1 MRAMK
6 GRVIIP
12 VGVGAACLFLAA
24 VLVSNSGTKVSL
36 AQGKARPA
44 RHIEPRP
51 SPAERH
57 AGGRGGGGSSL
68 ATEAWERAA
77 ALEREASA
85 WMARG
90 EIKGPSSAKSSGGL
104 SRPCVRMGKQTLCG
118 VDKAGDT
125 SDTTFDEATFGSHGT
140 IPPEVAA
147 SWGRRFE
154 EAGGIRVPHG
164 SFFDGTN
171 SEVWSGGG
179 ANKGWNPAG
188 GEDRSGWADPARWV
202 AGRKAAQRGVYQFD
216 GVPEDAEYG
225 DLMQSARWPYG
236 YGAQGQ
242 GQIPNSRYGDRGQG
256 TPDQF
261 LAGVS
266 RRYNNPT
273 RSKYMDDMYRKLGAG
288 RSSALDR
295 MSSAV
300 HRLDWEANMVYPR
313 MRRELAVPVERE
325 VTATN
330 DGGADGGKDF
340 LKKVSEMRF
349 LRHMQEM
356 PKGMDV

>member
-1 MRAMK
+1 MK
-6 GRVIIP
+6 GRVNILL
-12 VGVGAACLFLAA
+12 GVGAACLFLAA
-24 VLVSNSGTKVSL
+24 VLVSNNGTNISL
-36 AQGKARPA
+36 AQGKTRSA
-44 RHIEPRP
+44 HVIEPKP

-68 ATEAWERAA
+68 AKEAWERAA
-77 ALEREASA
+77 ALEREASV

-90 EIKGPSSAKSSGGL
+90 EIKGLSSAKSSGG
-104 SRPCVRMGKQTLCG
+104 RPCVRMGKQSLCG
-118 VDKAGDT
+118 VDQEGDASGDT
-125 SDTTFDEATFGSHGT
+125 TSDETAFGAHGT

-188 GEDRSGWADPARWV
+188 GEDKSGWANQARWV

-225 DLMQSARWPYG
+225 DTMQSARWPYG

-242 GQIPNSRYGDRGQG
+242 GQMPNSRYGDRGQG

-273 RSKYMDDMYRKLGAG
+273 GSKYMDDMYRKMGAG

-295 MSSAV
+295 MSEAV
-300 HRLDWEANMVYPR
+300 GKLDWEANMVYPR
-313 MRRELAVPVERE
+313 MQRELAVPVDRE
-325 VTATN
+325 VAAIK
-330 DGGADGGKDF
+330 DGGADEGKDF

-349 LRHMQEM
+349 QRHLQEM
-356 PKGMDV
+356 PKEMDV